1 MRSVA
6 SGMGRAD
13 GSVAACGPWV
23 RPGQATIVAELAIG
37 GVWLDV
43 GAVAAGLAGEPGGAD
58 GKSDRRDEAVDMGDL
73 QSVYR
78 DVAAV

>member
-1 MRSVA
+1 M
-6 SGMGRAD
+6 
-13 GSVAACGPWV
+13 
-23 RPGQATIVAELAIG
+23 AELAIG